1 MKEMKKSVV
10 NGLKKDLR
18 TDDKLEKL
26 VIDYAIRRTTGSRK
40 DLDGVYYSKN
50 GRHLLMASKS
60 LSDGYAVCEGVRE
73 IDADA
78 FWGCAYL
85 EKLTLPDG
93 IENIGHE
100 AFGKCISLR
109 EINIPKSVKKIGV
122 NPFIGIHNIHIISL
136 SEAVVCNGKAVFTDH
151 GKTLVSFV
159 SDEKEYIVPEGVEC
173 IGEKAFSGKRQLQR
187 VVLPQSLKVIDDEA
201 FFDCDRLTS
210 IVIPEKT
217 EFIGDCAFGDCLA
230 LRSVCF
236 NGIPKKMKRTMFAGC
251 EDIRNI
257 TIPKDSTGKFKKLT
271 RDFDDRVVEKATAV
285 SPQKPEP
292 TENSKSSKLSEKSEK
307 SKKSEK
313 SELSKLPELSKLSK
327 KSEKSQ
333 NKNIPPIY
341 RKK

>member
-1 MKEMKKSVV
+1 MKEIKKSAV
-10 NGLKKDLR
+10 NGLKKELK

-60 LSDGYAVCEGVRE
+60 LSGKYEVCEGVRE

-85 EKLTLPDG
+85 EELILPEG
-93 IENIGHE
+93 IESIGHE

-109 EINIPKSVKKIGV
+109 EISIPMSVKKIGV
-122 NPFIGIHNIHIISL
+122 NPFIGIHNIHISSL
-136 SEAVVCNGKAVFTDH
+136 SESVCCDGKAVFTDH

-159 SDEKEYIVPEGVEC
+159 AGDKEYTVPEGVEC

-187 VVLPQSLKVIDDEA
+187 VILPQSLKVIDDEA
-201 FFDCDRLTS
+201 FFDCDGLLS
-210 IVIPEKT
+210 VVIPENT

-236 NGIPKKMKRTMFAGC
+236 NGVPKKMKRTMLAGC
-251 EDIRNI
+251 EDIREI
-257 TIPKDSTGKFKKLT
+257 TVPENSIGKFKKPT
-271 RDFDDRVVEKATAV
+271 RDFDDRVIERQ
-285 SPQKPEP
+285 SS
-292 TENSKSSKLSEKSEK
+292 NSKEQKVSDKSEK
-307 SKKSEK
+307 IKDSEKTDKSEKIKKTEKTKKSEK
-313 SELSKLPELSKLSK
+313 TKKPESTKK
-327 KSEKSQ
+327 KST
-333 NKNIPPIY
+333 IPPMY
-341 RKK
+341 KAK

>member
-1 MKEMKKSVV
+1 MKEMKKSAV
-10 NGLKKDLR
+10 NGLKKELK

-60 LSDGYAVCEGVRE
+60 LNGEYAVCEGVRE

-93 IENIGHE
+93 IESIGHE

-109 EINIPKSVKKIGV
+109 EISIPKSVKKIGV

-136 SEAVVCNGKAVFTDH
+136 SEAVVCDGKAVFTDH

-159 SDEKEYIVPEGVEC
+159 SDDKEYTVPEGVEC
-173 IGEKAFSGKRQLQR
+173 IGEKAFSSKRQLQR
-187 VVLPQSLKVIDDEA
+187 VILPQSLKVIDDEA
-201 FFDCDRLTS
+201 FFDCDGLIS
-210 IVIPEKT
+210 IVIPENT
-217 EFIGDCAFGDCLA
+217 EFVGDCALGDCLA
-230 LRSVCF
+230 LRNVCF
-236 NGIPKKMKRTMFAGC
+236 NGIPQKMKRTMLAGC

-257 TIPKDSTGKFKKLT
+257 TIPKDSAGKFKKLK
-271 RDFDDRVVEKATAV
+271 RDFDDRIIEKEMSE
-285 SPQKPEP
+285 SPKSTEKPEF
-292 TENSKSSKLSEKSEK
+292 SEK
-307 SKKSEK
+307 SKSSETSNNSEK
-313 SELSKLPELSKLSK
+313 SKISK
-327 KSEKSQ
+327 KSKKPS
-333 NKNIPPIY
+333 IPPMY
-341 RKK
+341 KA

>member
-1 MKEMKKSVV
+1 MKKSVG

-40 DLDGVYYSKN
+40 DLNGVYYSKN

-201 FFDCDRLTS
+201 FFDCDRLIS
-210 IVIPEKT
+210 VVIPENT

-271 RDFDDRVVEKATAV
+271 RDFDDRVVEKTTAV

-292 TENSKSSKLSEKSEK
+292 TEKSKSSEKSKKSDLSEKSKLSDLSKK
-307 SKKSEK
+307 SEKSEK
-313 SELSKLPELSKLSK
+313 SELSK
-327 KSEKSQ
+327 